1 MYMHIYDVYRYIH
14 ACMYAYICVYMHT
27 YDVYNTSIKVTT
39 LKNKKV

>member
-1 MYMHIYDVYRYIH
+1 MYMHIYDVYIYMH
-14 ACMYAYICVYMHT
+14 ACMHIYMYVYMHT